1 MASSTHCSTRT
12 VRAVVLL
19 SAAEGGVNVVEKAA
33 VMKSCNFVQC
43 YWNGNFSCDKCSL
56 EGFFLFF

>member
-1 MASSTHCSTRT
+1 M
-12 VRAVVLL
+12 LL